1 LTSKFLSRAFDEALS
16 QSGGS
21 IPIWL
26 ILRALRDA
34 EHRAQRELARSVGI
48 EGSTLTTHL
57 DNLEHAGLVRRIRD
71 SSDRRTI
78 HVELTEAGNEKYDEL
93 LRAVIAFDRRL
104 RAGFDE
110 QELEILGR
118 ALDRLQE
125 NVRGREESPGDAGGA
140 APVTGG

>member
-1 LTSKFLSRAFDEALS
+1 
-16 QSGGS
+16 
-21 IPIWL
+21 
-26 ILRALRDA
+26 LRALRDA
-34 EHRAQRELARSVGI
+34 EHRSQRELARSVGI